1 MARTPPLLLAWVTYA
16 LMFSSA
22 FILLGAISASQRFCG
37 SAAANSLLNAGGA
50 SYFAN
55 VSCDKLYRLTWFTVW
70 YQIAMIIVVP
80 VVLAMGAVHK
90 WRYGLIGLLVP
101 VTYLLMETANAF
113 FLQKLNIDSN
123 KAASRAMLAGAI
135 LGCISNYVLIILFGV
150 RDEKARAVEK

>member
-1 MARTPPLLLAWVTYA
+1 MARSPPLLLAWLAYA

-37 SAAANSLLNAGGA
+37 RSAANSLTVTGGS

-55 VSCDKLYRLTWFTVW
+55 VSCDNLYRLTWFTVW

-80 VVLAMGAVHK
+80 VVLGMGAVHK

-113 FLQKLNIDSN
+113 FLQKLNIDSE
-123 KAASRAMLAGAI
+123 KATSRTMLAGSI
-135 LGCISNYVLIILFGV
+135 IGCLANYMLIILLGV
-150 RDEKARAVEK
+150 RDEKARAAEK